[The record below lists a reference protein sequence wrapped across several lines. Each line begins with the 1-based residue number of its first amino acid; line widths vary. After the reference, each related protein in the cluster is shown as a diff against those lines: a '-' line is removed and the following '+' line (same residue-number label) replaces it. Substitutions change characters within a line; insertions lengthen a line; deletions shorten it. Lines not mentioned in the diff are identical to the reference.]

1 MKQKL
6 LLLSGLLLLSLTSN
20 AQIEVTKST
29 IDASTPAKPYAVA
42 TADLTNDGN
51 IDLAIGTYDSS
62 VVTWYKN
69 NGDDTFETG
78 ITLEATG
85 TAALS
90 YIESITIADL
100 NTDGH
105 NDILATG
112 SYNDNLVWFE
122 NNGDE
127 TFQPAVLIAT
137 GIAGAGAVKVANID
151 NDVND
156 NLDIIVT
163 AYTSNSVVYFLGN
176 GDGTFGTM
184 RTLALE
190 GTGAGPASFD
200 IGDYDDDGDLDVV
213 VGYTGNGDVKLYDNT
228 VAQDG
233 LDIDGN
239 VIFVPYTNT
248 VDADNGWLWSVI
260 FADVNNDGNLNI
272 VKSDS
277 EPTSGNP
284 TLAWFT
290 NASSGIDTTF
300 TEAIVSTS
308 FSHGGAVSVADLNN
322 NGSNDLILG
331 NSYVS
336 GVDLICF
343 EGHASGTLSDEIV
356 LDDTTGSIFSMALAD
371 FNNDNKLDIAA
382 ISYLANDVT
391 VFYNNTTLSTTQFKL
406 TDVVLYP
413 NPTKDFLM
421 FEGLDN
427 NITVSVYDLLGK
439 QVISQ
444 PLAIGETLDVSE
456 LALGIYTLKINNE
469 VTSKFIKE

>member
-6 LLLSGLLLLSLTSN
+6 LLLFGLFLISLTNN

-51 IDLAIGTYDSS
+51 IDIAIGTYDSS
-62 VVTWYKN
+62 SVLWYKN
-69 NGDDTFETG
+69 NGDDTFATG
-78 ITLEATG
+78 ITLSATG

-100 NTDGH
+100 NNDGY

-112 SYNDNLVWFE
+112 SYNDKLVWFE

-127 TFQPAVLIAT
+127 TFEPAVLIAT

-151 NDVND
+151 NDVN
-156 NLDIIVT
+156 NYLDIVVT

-176 GDGTFGTM
+176 GDGTFETV
-184 RTLALE
+184 RTLVLE
-190 GTGAGPASFD
+190 SAGAGPASFD
-200 IGDYDDDGDLDVV
+200 IADYDNDGDLDVV

-228 VAQDG
+228 VVQDG

-239 VIFVPYTNT
+239 VTFVPYTNT
-248 VDADNGWLWSVI
+248 VDSGNGWLWSVI

-284 TLAWFT
+284 TLSWFT
-290 NASSGIDTTF
+290 NDTSGTDTTF
-300 TEAIVSTS
+300 TETIVSTS
-308 FSHGGAVSVADLNN
+308 FPHGGAVSVIDLDN
-322 NGSNDLILG
+322 NGFNDLILG

-343 EGHASGTLSDEIV
+343 EGNASGTLGTEIV
-356 LDDTTGSIFSMALAD
+356 LDNSTGSIFSMALAD
-371 FNNDNKLDIAA
+371 FNNDSNIDIAV
-382 ISYLANDVT
+382 ISYLANDLT
-391 VFYNNTTLSTTQFKL
+391 VFYNNTTLSTIQFES

-413 NPTKDFLM
+413 NPTKDVLL
-421 FEGLDN
+421 FEGLNSD
-427 NITVSVYDLLGK
+427 ITVSVFDLLGK
-439 QVISQ
+439 QVLSQ
-444 PLAIGETLDVSE
+444 PLGIGESLNVSK
-456 LALGIYTLKINNE
+456 LANGIYTININNE